1 MNSIIQFILLV
12 ILVLLACTKITLQ
25 GYALKKYAQTKTENT
40 IFNIIFFLFIAIFM
54 VLLFRVT
61 AVDKVTVILAVA
73 AAVTSVI
80 YQVTYG
86 LALTSGPV
94 SMTSL
99 LVSMNIFIT
108 IIFGIVFYKE
118 KVYTSYIIG
127 TVLLVVSMILNRNKS
142 GESVKGNKKWSLL
155 VILSTVSCGLA
166 SCIMKYYSLLPIENK
181 STSTFLVIL
190 YLSGSLLIFAGLIIK
205 NKPSE
210 AVKAFK
216 GLKPG
221 IVLFSALTGLSL
233 CLYQKLNMYC
243 MENIDATYMFP
254 IHSGLQALFM
264 TIIGIVFFKD
274 RLSKRQKVSLAICI
288 ASIILMNTKF

>member
-1 MNSIIQFILLV
+1 MNYIIQFILLV

-108 IIFGIVFYKE
+108 II
-118 KVYTSYIIG
+118 
-127 TVLLVVSMILNRNKS
+127 
-142 GESVKGNKKWSLL
+142 
-155 VILSTVSCGLA
+155 
-166 SCIMKYYSLLPIENK
+166 
-181 STSTFLVIL
+181 
-190 YLSGSLLIFAGLIIK
+190 
-205 NKPSE
+205 
-210 AVKAFK
+210 
-216 GLKPG
+216 
-221 IVLFSALTGLSL
+221 
-233 CLYQKLNMYC
+233 YQ
-243 MENIDATYMFP
+243 F
-254 IHSGLQALFM
+254 
-264 TIIGIVFFKD
+264 
-274 RLSKRQKVSLAICI
+274 
-288 ASIILMNTKF
+288 